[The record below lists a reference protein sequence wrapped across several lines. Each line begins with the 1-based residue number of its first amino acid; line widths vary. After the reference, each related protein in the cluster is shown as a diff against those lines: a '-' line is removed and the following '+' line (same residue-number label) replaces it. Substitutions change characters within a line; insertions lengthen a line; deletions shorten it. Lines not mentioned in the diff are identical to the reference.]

1 MSFFVLYS
9 LYFTYNPFIS
19 LYFTFFLFHFFFNFT
34 TQGSH
39 WELSVR
45 SSKICKLKWGRVQGK
60 EALLGHFLGTMHLN
74 DTPCGFKPVTIEIDE
89 STGTT
94 IVQEVV

>member
-1 MSFFVLYS
+1 MSYTPFIS
-9 LYFTYNPFIS
+9 LNPFIS
-19 LYFTFFLFHFFFNFT
+19 LYFNLFHFFLIYFFNFT